1 MKDLPYITI
10 GRFSVL
16 FIILLLST
24 TTIAQNR
31 EMKEY
36 NVDSTLYV
44 YYQQCKANIQS
55 PIVLP
60 MSDTLFTMAQTK
72 SDPRMQAVALSTKLD
87 YYYFKG
93 QEDSIIAWVERVKK
107 FAQETEQSKYYYF
120 AWGKRLILFYIKNGK
135 FNTALYE
142 AQNMLREAQQEDN
155 KEGIAYCYD
164 CIGDIYILKR
174 LRQQAIDAKLK
185 AIEIIETYHLNA
197 YNLHSKYMSV
207 AKLYNDMLQP
217 QKANDIIKKAEKL
230 VHNNNQ
236 AFEQKL
242 QYVAYY
248 LRVNQLEKAQ
258 KALEEAEELFKHDK
272 TLINRQKNL
281 IVSRE
286 SYYKQTKQYQKA
298 LQDLE
303 EQEKL
308 AAEMG
313 ETQLGLEVKM
323 RKGQIYYWMRQ
334 KDLAADYLY
343 DYINLADSINNI
355 NEQAAITE
363 FSSLLNFEKIK
374 IEKKELEL
382 KAKEAE
388 LKHNRS
394 FILLLVSTL
403 FIVFIL
409 FYREFY
415 LNKKLKHS
423 KKLLLIKNQE
433 LTESEN
439 NLRKARDKAEKASNM
454 KTSFIRNMTHEIRT
468 PLNSIVGFSQVI
480 SSQFK
485 KDDETHEFANLIEK
499 NSDKLLKLID
509 DVLELSDLE
518 SSEDMELESTNIHIC
533 CEQALSKIQPYISK
547 DVSLEFHPGNSEL
560 FIHTNKEAVSKIL
573 FNLLHNAA
581 KFTEKGKITLAYS
594 LSEAKDQISISVTDT
609 GIGIPADK
617 QEIIFER
624 FTKVSNF
631 SQGCG
636 LGLALSKLLAQKLGG
651 NLVIDKTN
659 KTGSR
664 FVLTLPVQ

>member
-1 MKDLPYITI
+1 
-10 GRFSVL
+10 
-16 FIILLLST
+16 
-24 TTIAQNR
+24 
-31 EMKEY
+31 
-36 NVDSTLYV
+36 
-44 YYQQCKANIQS
+44 
-55 PIVLP
+55 
-60 MSDTLFTMAQTK
+60 
-72 SDPRMQAVALSTKLD
+72 
-87 YYYFKG
+87 
-93 QEDSIIAWVERVKK
+93 
-107 FAQETEQSKYYYF
+107 
-120 AWGKRLILFYIKNGK
+120 
-135 FNTALYE
+135 
-142 AQNMLREAQQEDN
+142 MLREAQQEDN

-298 LQDLE
+298 LQALE

-323 RKGQIYYWMRQ
+323 RKGQTYYWMRQ

-423 KKLLLIKNQE
+423 KKLLLIKN
-433 LTESEN
+433 
-439 NLRKARDKAEKASNM
+439 
-454 KTSFIRNMTHEIRT
+454 
-468 PLNSIVGFSQVI
+468 
-480 SSQFK
+480 
-485 KDDETHEFANLIEK
+485 
-499 NSDKLLKLID
+499 
-509 DVLELSDLE
+509 
-518 SSEDMELESTNIHIC
+518 
-533 CEQALSKIQPYISK
+533 
-547 DVSLEFHPGNSEL
+547 
-560 FIHTNKEAVSKIL
+560 
-573 FNLLHNAA
+573 
-581 KFTEKGKITLAYS
+581 
-594 LSEAKDQISISVTDT
+594 
-609 GIGIPADK
+609 
-617 QEIIFER
+617 
-624 FTKVSNF
+624 
-631 SQGCG
+631 
-636 LGLALSKLLAQKLGG
+636 
-651 NLVIDKTN
+651 
-659 KTGSR
+659 
-664 FVLTLPVQ
+664 

>member
-298 LQDLE
+298 LQALE

-323 RKGQIYYWMRQ
+323 RKGQTYYWMRQ

-423 KKLLLIKNQE
+423 KKLLLPAPPWPGKRAWNRWPRCY
-433 LTESEN
+433 L
-439 NLRKARDKAEKASNM
+439 LRSGTVPVRRKPPRASSIRKRAWRRRRTLCKEPM
-454 KTSFIRNMTHEIRT
+454 TSSPSGSAMMWSSASPCGSCWSGEVLCVPSPPRRRTAFTACTTILSSPSATCRVIR
-468 PLNSIVGFSQVI
+468 
-480 SSQFK
+480 SSPSTGAK
-485 KDDETHEFANLIEK
+485 KRK
-499 NSDKLLKLID
+499 S
-509 DVLELSDLE
+509 
-518 SSEDMELESTNIHIC
+518 
-533 CEQALSKIQPYISK
+533 
-547 DVSLEFHPGNSEL
+547 
-560 FIHTNKEAVSKIL
+560 
-573 FNLLHNAA
+573 
-581 KFTEKGKITLAYS
+581 
-594 LSEAKDQISISVTDT
+594 
-609 GIGIPADK
+609 
-617 QEIIFER
+617 
-624 FTKVSNF
+624 
-631 SQGCG
+631 
-636 LGLALSKLLAQKLGG
+636 
-651 NLVIDKTN
+651 
-659 KTGSR
+659 
-664 FVLTLPVQ
+664 